1 MASWLMPM
9 ALLLPLMAAANTS
22 TTATGP
28 GTGPAAVAIQEMPR
42 PAVLEPAVGFWTRV
56 YSEVGTDG
64 GLLHDDRYLDVVY
77 TILKFPAGTSWN
89 TQRARIDAERERYQ
103 RIVQALAAGR
113 MSDDPETARIAALWQ
128 SHDASALTGAGDRVR
143 FQRGQANRFQAGV
156 ARSGAWRD
164 YIRETLEAADVPE
177 VLTALP
183 HVESSFDPKAESH
196 AGAAGLWQ
204 FTASTGRRYM
214 QVDHLVDE
222 RLDPYLSTRAAAQ
235 LLRHNFEV
243 TGSWPLAITAYNHGA
258 AGMRRAAEE
267 LGTKDIGEIAW
278 KYRGPSF
285 GFASRNFYAAF
296 LAAVDVESRA
306 DELFGPVRRVP
317 PRQDRVIEP
326 PDYVGATTLAA
337 AMGVDL
343 DVLRQFNPAL
353 GRPVWSGEKR
363 WPRGF
368 PVRLPP
374 GTGAADLGAAFASI
388 PAVERYDAQVP
399 DQYHQVARGEALSM
413 IARRYHTTV
422 HELALINDLRDPHR
436 IRAGTVLRLPGAP
449 MPATAAVAVAQ
460 APSAQ
465 PAVLRIPAAEPAP
478 AVAMPVVNLPES
490 TELTVEA
497 LTAMIEAETAAP
509 DEIGM
514 PRALGADPS
523 NFDVA
528 ADGSIEIQPFETLG
542 HYADWLHVSANRLRQ
557 VNGLRQN
564 STLVVGRR
572 LTMDFGRVDRVAF
585 ELQRREYHRL
595 LQETFF
601 ASYRIA
607 GTVTHDVRAG
617 DSLWRLSVSFRDVP
631 IWLLRQYNPDL
642 DFTALRPGTQ
652 LLVPV
657 VERVS
662 EPDAAQAQEADCLC

>member
-1 MASWLMPM
+1 MAPWLKPM
-9 ALLLPLMAAANTS
+9 ALFLPLLTAASFA
-22 TTATGP
+22 TAVTGTVAAP
-28 GTGPAAVAIQEMPR
+28 PAVTNAELPR

-77 TILKFPAGTSWN
+77 TVMKFPEGASGRD
-89 TQRARIDAERERYQ
+89 QRARIDAQRERY
-103 RIVQALAAGR
+103 RTLVTELAAGHV
-113 MSDDPETARIAALWQ
+113 SNDPDSERIAALWAP
-128 SHDASALTGAGDRVR
+128 HGSAALAGAAERLR
-143 FQRGQANRFQAGV
+143 FQRGQANRFRDGV
-156 ARSGAWRD
+156 ARSGAWQE
-164 YIRETLEAADVPE
+164 YIRETLRAADVPE
-177 VLTALP
+177 VLSALP
-183 HVESSFDPKAESH
+183 HVESSFDPSAYSH
-196 AGAAGLWQ
+196 AGASGLWQ

-235 LLRHNFEV
+235 LLRQNHEV

-258 AGMRRAAEE
+258 AGMRRAVET
-267 LGTKDIGEIAW
+267 LGTQDIGVIAW
-278 KYRGPSF
+278 QYRGKGF

-296 LAAVDVESRA
+296 LAAVDVETRA
-306 DELFGPVRRVP
+306 DDLFGPVTRAA

-326 PDYVGATTLAA
+326 PAYVGATTLAA

-343 DVLRQFNPAL
+343 NELRRFNPAL
-353 GRPVWSGEKR
+353 GNPVWSGEKR

-368 PVRLPP
+368 PLRLPP
-374 GTGAADLGAAFASI
+374 GTGASDLGAAYASI
-388 PAVERYDAQVP
+388 PAVDRYDYQVP
-399 DQYHQVARGEALSM
+399 DQFHQVSRGEALSV

-422 HELALINDLRDPHR
+422 RELALINDLRDPHR
-436 IRAGTVLRLPGAP
+436 IRAGTMLRLPGAP
-449 MPATAAVAVAQ
+449 ME

-465 PAVLRIPAAEPAP
+465 PAVLRLPALAPVPAP
-478 AVAMPVVNLPES
+478 TPTPTSVPVVPFPE
-490 TELTVEA
+490 VEA
-497 LTAMIEAETAAP
+497 LAAMIEAETTAA

-542 HYADWLHVSANRLRQ
+542 HYADWLKVSANRIRQ

-564 STLVVGRR
+564 STLAVGRR
-572 LTMDFGRVDRVAF
+572 LILDFSHVDPAAF
-585 ELQRREYHRL
+585 ELQRHEYHRL

-601 ASYRIA
+601 TSYRIA
-607 GTVTHDVRAG
+607 GTVTHDVRSG
-617 DSLWRLSVSFRDVP
+617 DSLWKLSQRFRNVP

-642 DFTALRPGTQ
+642 DFAALRPGTQ

-657 VERVS
+657 VEQVDETGGT
-662 EPDAAQAQEADCLC
+662 EPDCLC

>member
-1 MASWLMPM
+1 MASWLMPKI
-9 ALLLPLMAAANTS
+9 LLLPLLLPLVAAANTS
-22 TTATGP
+22 TTATGSSA
-28 GTGPAAVAIQEMPR
+28 GTIAVTAVEMPR
-42 PAVLEPAVGFWTRV
+42 PVSLEPAVGFWTRV

-77 TILKFPAGTSWN
+77 TILEFPAGTSWRD
-89 TQRARIDAERERYQ
+89 QRARIDAERERFQ
-103 RIVQALAAGR
+103 RLVRTLVAGR
-113 MSDDPETARIAALWQ
+113 TSDDPDAERVAAMWQ
-128 SHDASALTGAGDRVR
+128 AHDAKALAGAADRLR
-143 FQRGQANRFQAGV
+143 FQRGQANRFQAGIV
-156 ARSGAWRD
+156 RSGAWQD
-164 YIRETLEAADVPE
+164 YIRETLKAADVPE

-235 LLRHNFEV
+235 LLRHNYEV

-258 AGMRRAAEE
+258 AGMRRATQE
-267 LGTKDIGEIAW
+267 LGTRDMGEIAW
-278 KYRGPSF
+278 KYQGKSF

-296 LAAVDVESRA
+296 LAAVDVESKA
-306 DELFGPVRRVP
+306 ETLFGPVKRVP

-326 PDYVGATTLAA
+326 PAYVGATTLAA
-337 AMGVDL
+337 AMGVDV

-353 GRPVWSGEKR
+353 GNPVWSGEKR

-368 PVRLPP
+368 PLRLPP
-374 GTGAADLGAAFASI
+374 DTGAPDLGAAFASI
-388 PAVERYDAQVP
+388 PAVERYDFQVP
-399 DQYHQVARGEALSM
+399 DQYHQVARGEALSV

-422 HELALINDLRDPHR
+422 RELVLMNDLRDPHR
-436 IRAGTVLRLPGAP
+436 IRAGTVLKLPGAP
-449 MPATAAVAVAQ
+449 MPASVAQ

-465 PAVLRIPAAEPAP
+465 PAVLRIPAQDLVPVVP
-478 AVAMPVVNLPES
+478 VPVVAMPES
-490 TELTVEA
+490 TELSVEA

-528 ADGSIEIQPFETLG
+528 ANGSIEIQPFETLG
-542 HYADWLHVSANRLRQ
+542 HYADWLQVSASRLRQ

-564 STLVVGRR
+564 ASLAVGRR
-572 LTMDFGRVDRVAF
+572 LTMDFSRVDRAAF

-607 GTVTHDVRAG
+607 GTVTHDVRPG
-617 DSLWRLSVSFRDVP
+617 DSLWKLSMSFHDVP

-652 LLVPV
+652 MLVPV

-662 EPDAAQAQEADCLC
+662 GAEVATEADCLC